1 MNVFFDI
8 KHLYYLP
15 QYLPVK
21 AALTSKGIECHF
33 VLYKQQDLQEVMI
46 KYVEQE
52 SLTYTFVENSD
63 EATCFYQI
71 EKPTWIVF
79 GDYFKNIEQL
89 HQHSNTALMQ
99 HGIGPKAYFDASRS
113 NATVRFVEGQY
124 RLKKLQQRFPKNNFI
139 DTGFAKL
146 DPIINQE
153 HASISLTDLGLDP
166 LKKTILYAPTF
177 YPSSIECLAKDWPS
191 DLDNYNIIIKP
202 HFFSLY
208 KKKLKNHQGC
218 FRHWQ
223 KFSNVYMADLN
234 DVSIIP
240 FMSISDVLISDASST
255 LLEFT
260 ALNKPAI
267 WTDFYKLRWSYR
279 GILSYRYKKRIGV
292 EINFFAKVAEQVTCY
307 ADMLTAIDDV
317 MINPQSK
324 EAQRLEMIE
333 LLVGKVDGKVSQRI
347 AEYLISTR

>member
-1 MNVFFDI
+1 MKVYFDI

-33 VLYKQQDLQEVMI
+33 VLYKQQDLQDVMV

-52 SLTYTFVENSD
+52 NLNYTFVENS
-63 EATCFYQI
+63 EAAKDFYLR
-71 EKPTWIVF
+71 EKPCWIIF
-79 GDYFKNIEQL
+79 GHSFENIDQL
-89 HQHSNTALMQ
+89 HQHSKTALMQ
-99 HGIGPKAYFDASRS
+99 HGIGPKAYFDSSRS
-113 NATVRFVEGQY
+113 NATIRFVEGQY
-124 RLKKLQQRFPKNNFI
+124 RLKKLQLRFPNNNFV

-146 DPIINQE
+146 DPIINQDQ
-153 HASISLTDLGLDP
+153 SCISLMELGLDP
-166 LKKTILYAPTF
+166 QKKTILYAPTF
-177 YPSSIECLAKDWPS
+177 YPSSIECLAKGWPS

-208 KKKLKNHQGC
+208 KKKLKNHQKC
-218 FRHWQ
+218 FNLWD

-240 FMSISDVLISDASST
+240 FMTISDVLISDASST

-279 GILSYRYKKRIGV
+279 GIFSYRYKKRIDV
-292 EINFFAKVAEQVTCY
+292 EIEFFAKIAEQVTCY
-307 ADMLTAIDDV
+307 EDMLTTIDDV
-317 MINPQSK
+317 LQHPDKK
-324 EAQRLEMIE
+324 ESQRLEMTE
-333 LLVGKVDGKVSQRI
+333 SLVGKVDGKVSQRI
-347 AEYLISTR
+347 AEYLISKG

>member
-1 MNVFFDI
+1 MNVYFDI

-33 VLYKQQDLQEVMI
+33 VLYKQQDLQDVMI
-46 KYVEQE
+46 KYVDQE
-52 SLTYTFVENSD
+52 NLNYTFVENSD
-63 EATCFYQI
+63 EARDFYQA
-71 EKPTWIVF
+71 EKPSWIVF
-79 GDYFKNIEQL
+79 GHSFENIEQL
-89 HQHSNTALMQ
+89 HKHSKTVLMQ
-99 HGIGPKAYFDASRS
+99 HGIGPKGYFDSSRS

-124 RLKKLQQRFPKNNFI
+124 RLEKLQQLFPNNNFV
-139 DTGFAKL
+139 DTGYAKL
-146 DPIINQE
+146 DPLIN
-153 HASISLTDLGLDP
+153 HNYASISLTDLGLDP
-166 LKKTILYAPTF
+166 QKKTILYAPTF

-208 KKKLKNHQGC
+208 KKKLKKHQKC
-218 FRHWQ
+218 FSHWH
-223 KFSNVYMADLN
+223 KFPNVYMADLN

-240 FMSISDVLISDASST
+240 FMTVSDILISDASST
-255 LLEFT
+255 MLEFT

-279 GILSYRYKKRIGV
+279 GIFSYRYKKRIDV
-292 EINFFAKVAEQVTCY
+292 EIEFFAKVAEQVTCY
-307 ADMLTAIDDV
+307 KDMLTTIDDV
-317 MINPQSK
+317 LQNPHKK
-324 EAQRLEMIE
+324 EAQRLEIKE

-347 AEYLISTR
+347 ADYLIATG

>member
-1 MNVFFDI
+1 MKVFFDI

-21 AALTSKGIECHF
+21 VALTSKGIECHF
-33 VLYKQQDLQEVMI
+33 VLYKQPDLQEVMI

-52 SLTYTFVENSD
+52 NLNYTFVEDSN
-63 EATCFYQI
+63 EARNFYQT

-79 GDYFKNIEQL
+79 GDFVKNIEQL
-89 HQHSNTALMQ
+89 HQHSKTALIQ
-99 HGIGPKAYFDASRS
+99 HGIGPKAYFDSSLS

-124 RLKKLQQRFPKNNFI
+124 RLKKLQQRFPNNNFV
-139 DTGFAKL
+139 DTGYAKL
-146 DPIINQE
+146 DPIIN
-153 HASISLTDLGLDP
+153 HSYSCISLTDLGLDP
-166 LKKTILYAPTF
+166 QKKTILYAPTF

-208 KKKLKNHQGC
+208 KKKLKNHQKC
-218 FRHWQ
+218 FSHWQ
-223 KFSNVYMADLN
+223 KCSNVYMADLN

-240 FMSISDVLISDASST
+240 FMTISDILISDASST
-255 LLEFT
+255 MLEFT

-292 EINFFAKVAEQVTCY
+292 EIEFFAKVAEQVTCY
-307 ADMLTAIDDV
+307 KDMLTAIDDV
-317 MINPQSK
+317 LQHPQKK
-324 EAQRLEMIE
+324 ETQRLEMKD

-347 AEYLISTR
+347 AEYLISTG